1 MLNQKKISR
10 RTTNSTIRLF
20 HLTSLHGPFVAQE
33 MISRLRSSAFP
44 YFQSDLYE
52 LHQPALCLIDS
63 DDEIFIWQGWTDHSD
78 EDLGIEL
85 SNANLIVSGPTDLR
99 FTAERRCALQ
109 TALDYRRG
117 KKTKRRR
124 KSKRNLDFS
133 FSVKF
138 GSNAEKIL
146 CSIVYAGLEPI
157 EFVNLFPKWFVH
169 SKARQENQLV
179 RSFGRFSLQIETF
192 LFV

>member
-1 MLNQKKISR
+1 MQEGDEIDAFWNVFPDRNYFSLLNQKKISR

-117 KKTKRRR
+117 KKTKTTTKKQKKFR
-124 KSKRNLDFS
+124 LFIFS
-133 FSVKF
+133 Q
-138 GSNAEKIL
+138 IR
-146 CSIVYAGLEPI
+146 I
-157 EFVNLFPKWFVH
+157 E
-169 SKARQENQLV
+169 R
-179 RSFGRFSLQIETF
+179 
-192 LFV
+192 